1 MNERWIRMVLAVPM
15 LSVGLAHVSMAQELA
30 QVLSSVPVVQQRTTA
45 QQVCHV
51 AQEVAPQQ
59 NPGTGAL
66 LCTVAGGAVGNAI
79 GSGEGRALATLFGVV
94 LGALWGDR
102 IEGRPA
108 PQFQQVRHC
117 TLQGVQQ
124 PQVVGYDV
132 QYAYAG
138 RQYRVRMP
146 YDPGPTLAV
155 QVTPVPTLS
164 GERPQTISLPLAGS
178 EVSVD

>member
-1 MNERWIRMVLAVPM
+1 
-15 LSVGLAHVSMAQELA
+15 
-30 QVLSSVPVVQQRTTA
+30 
-45 QQVCHV
+45 
-51 AQEVAPQQ
+51 
-59 NPGTGAL
+59 
-66 LCTVAGGAVGNAI
+66 VAGGAVGNAI

-102 IEGRPA
+102 IEGSPA

-164 GERPQTISLPLAGS
+164 GERPQAISLPLAGS
-178 EVSVD
+178 EMTVD